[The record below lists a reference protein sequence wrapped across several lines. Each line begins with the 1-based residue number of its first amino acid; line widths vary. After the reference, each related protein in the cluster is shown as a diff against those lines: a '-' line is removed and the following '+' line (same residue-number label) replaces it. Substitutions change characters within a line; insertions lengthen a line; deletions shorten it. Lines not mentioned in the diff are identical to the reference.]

1 MRMNDR
7 IFPSGSAARGLPAA
21 DAPSAV
27 GGSVTAGA
35 FHTAVAPLAV
45 GTARAIG
52 AHRAAGRRLLG
63 AAVLGLAVLATG
75 CASTTPAQITT
86 FNRQDASAAGWA
98 GQRFVI
104 QPLAG
109 QGDSL
114 EYADYARRVQ
124 SALEKH
130 GLVPVQDIGSAQLVV
145 NFEYRSGGAVTSSR
159 SSSSSFS
166 VGVGGGYHT
175 GWGLGLGLP
184 IGGSSEDTTRYRHQ
198 LQVQMAQVMRGAQG
212 GIPGQRVYESTL
224 VTQGSSAAV
233 APLMPAMIDAL
244 FADFPGQNGKTV
256 NVSLKP

>member
-1 MRMNDR
+1 MRMNHRIPSSLSALSADR
-7 IFPSGSAARGLPAA
+7 GFPAGGAPPAVGASRAAGALPAA
-21 DAPSAV
+21 GIFHA
-27 GGSVTAGA
+27 AGA
-35 FHTAVAPLAV
+35 S
-45 GTARAIG
+45 
-52 AHRAAGRRLLG
+52 RAAGRRLLG
-63 AAVLGLAVLATG
+63 AAVLGLAVLAAG

-175 GWGLGLGLP
+175 GWGLGLGIP